1 MFITSFAEVLSLGAV
16 VPFLSVLT
24 NPKVL
29 FEYKRI
35 QYIIKIFDISKP
47 EELLLPLTLVFCI
60 TVIIAAIMRFI
71 MLWAQ
76 TRLSFAIGSD
86 FSYSIYKKTLYQPYS
101 VHISRNSS
109 EVITGVSTKVDSL
122 INNALL
128 PSLIIISSS
137 LMLFMVI
144 SALFLLNPLIAF
156 FTFFGFGFI
165 YVIIIQIVKK
175 KLHQDSINISIELT
189 KVVKALQEG
198 LGGIRDVIIDGTQQ
212 VYCDVYKNA
221 DQPLKKAQASMT
233 IISNSPRFGIEA
245 LGMILIAL
253 VAYFATVKS
262 NGLITA
268 VPLLGIIAVS
278 AQRMLPVLQQLYASW
293 VAIKGGELSLQDALK
308 LISQPMIDETKI
320 LNFNSISF
328 AKEIELKE
336 VSFKYNSSSNLVL
349 NNLNLMIPKGSVI
362 GIVGETGSGK
372 STMLDILLG
381 LLEPTSGNLL
391 VDGLIISDVNRQ
403 SWQKHIAHVPQ
414 NIYLSDATILENIAF
429 GVPQIKIDID
439 KAYEAASKAQI
450 FTSIDAMPEKFNTMV
465 GERGIR
471 LSGGQKQRIG
481 IARAFYKNAHVIIFD
496 EATSALDNNTENII
510 MDSIENLSKELTIII
525 VAHRTSTLKNCDKII
540 EISNGRINKIGN
552 YREFLF

>member
-1 MFITSFAEVLSLGAV
+1 MLITSFAEVLSLGAV

-24 NPKVL
+24 NPKL
-29 FEYKRI
+29 IFEYKPI
-35 QYIIKIFDISKP
+35 HYLINLFNIHKP
-47 EELLLPLTLVFCI
+47 EELLLPLTLLFCVAVI
-60 TVIIAAIMRFI
+60 TAAIMRFI
-71 MLWAQ
+71 LLWAQ

-128 PSLIIISSS
+128 PSLIIISST
-137 LMLFMVI
+137 LMLIMVI
-144 SALFLLNPLIAF
+144 SALFFLNPLIAF
-156 FTFFGFGFI
+156 FTFFGFGMI
-165 YVIIIQIVKK
+165 YVIIIQIVKN
-175 KLHQDSINISIELT
+175 KLHTDSININRELT

-198 LGGIRDVIIDGTQQ
+198 LGGIRDVLIDGTQQ
-212 VYCDVYKNA
+212 VYCDIYKNA
-221 DQPLKKAQASMT
+221 DQPLKKSQASMT

-253 VAYFATVKS
+253 VAYFVTLNS

-268 VPLLGIIAVS
+268 IPLLGIITIS

-308 LISQPMIDETKI
+308 LINQPMVDENKI
-320 LNFNSISF
+320 SNYEPISF
-328 AKEIELKE
+328 AKGIELKE
-336 VSFKYNSSSNLVL
+336 VSFKYYLNENFVL
-349 NNLNLMIPKGSVI
+349 NNINISIQKGSII
-362 GIVGETGSGK
+362 GIIGETGSGK
-372 STMLDILLG
+372 STLLDILLG
-381 LLEPTSGNLL
+381 LLEPTSGTMK
-391 VDGLIISDVNRQ
+391 VDGLIISEINRQ

-414 NIYLSDATILENIAF
+414 NIFLSDATIIENIAF
-429 GVPQIKIDID
+429 GIPLNKIDFS
-439 KAYEAASKAQI
+439 KAYEAAKKAQI
-450 FTSIDAMPEKFNTMV
+450 FTSIEMMPEKFNTIV

-481 IARAFYKNAHVIIFD
+481 IARAFYKNAKVIIFD

-510 MDSIENLSKELTIII
+510 MDSIEKLSKELTIII
-525 VAHRTSTLKNCDKII
+525 VAHRVSTLKNCQKII
-540 EISNGRINKIGN
+540 EISNGNIKKIGN
-552 YREFLF
+552 YSDFFS